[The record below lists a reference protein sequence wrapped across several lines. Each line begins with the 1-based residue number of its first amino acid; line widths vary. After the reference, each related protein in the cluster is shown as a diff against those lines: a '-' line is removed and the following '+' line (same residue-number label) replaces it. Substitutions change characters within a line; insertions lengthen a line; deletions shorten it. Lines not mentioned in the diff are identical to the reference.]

1 MTGSC
6 IISFDCEGKWGMVDA
21 LNQTHRTLL
30 TNENLISAYTE
41 ITQILKDYNLP
52 ATFAFVGAFT
62 MLQDYFTR
70 NWLPKL
76 QNSPDHTIWLK
87 ELFVALDSGKE
98 SGWFCHELIEI
109 VLAGNVA
116 HEICSHGFTHLPW
129 VATHQKSI
137 LLEIEGILDW
147 SNLYNLEPK
156 TFIFPRNMIEK
167 RKLLDRMGI
176 LGYRDKPKEVRTRGK
191 TGKLLN
197 LINEFNLNAKSQT
210 IEAGLNHPVAIPGN
224 FMLNWRCGPR
234 RLIPATLT
242 VHRFKKALEHAQR
255 TGGVVHIWSHPHNFI
270 TGKDQQ
276 NLFQR
281 CMGILGNKVALGEIN
296 AITQQQYITR
306 V

>member
-1 MTGSC
+1 MADL
-6 IISFDCEGKWGMVDA
+6 IDY
-21 LNQTHRTLL
+21 THDPLL
-30 TNENLISAYTE
+30 INENLIAAYTE
-41 ITQILKDYNLP
+41 IINTLKDYNLP

-70 NWLPKL
+70 NWLPRL
-76 QNSPDHTIWLK
+76 QNSPDHSIWLK
-87 ELFVALDSGKE
+87 KLFLDLDSGKE
-98 SGWFCHELIEI
+98 SGWFCHELIKI

-129 VATHQKSI
+129 VSAHQKSL

-167 RKLLDRMGI
+167 TKFLDRMGI
-176 LGYRDKPKEVRTRGK
+176 LGYRDKPRVVKTGGK

-210 IEAGLNHPVAIPGN
+210 IDTGLNHPVAIPGN
-224 FMLNWRCGPR
+224 FMLNWRSGTRKLVP
-234 RLIPATLT
+234 IHLT
-242 VHRFKKALEHAQR
+242 TQRFKNALEHAQR
-255 TGGVVHIWSHPHNFI
+255 TGGVVHLWSHPHNFI
-270 TGKDQQ
+270 TGKNQQ
-276 NLFQR
+276 KLFQR
-281 CMGILGNKVALGEIN
+281 CMDVLGNKVALGEIN
-296 AITQQQYITR
+296 AITQQQYIAQ